1 MNTKKEYILVDLYD
15 IFENEND
22 LQRKKNSDRIRN
34 IIFFL
39 SQND

>member
-34 IIFFL
+34 I
-39 SQND
+39 